1 MERPAKKILIVEDEA
16 SQRKAL
22 ADKFAREGF
31 RVVEAK
37 DGKEGLYAALK
48 ELPDV
53 ILLDIIMPKMDGMT
67 MLKKLREE
75 NAWGKKVPVI
85 LLTNQNADDRV
96 NNEILENEPSY
107 YLVKANWTL
116 NDVVGKA
123 KECLSR
129 PV

>member
-1 MERPAKKILIVEDEA
+1 MEESTKKILIVEDEA

-22 ADKFAREGF
+22 VDKFTHEGF

-37 DGKEGLYAALK
+37 DGKDGLNVARK

-67 MLKKLREE
+67 MLKILRED

-85 LLTNQNADDRV
+85 MLTNQSADDRV
-96 NNEILENEPSY
+96 NNEILENEPAY
-107 YLVKANWTL
+107 YLVKANWSL
-116 NDVVGKA
+116 NDVVEKV